1 MRDYLRLFASV
12 VAWQSTGQKVQDLL
26 SQAKEKIWVDPDA
39 AVKEVEELAES
50 LARPEIYRELLRFYE
65 VRNASGATILKRAQ
79 RLWDITGETSDS
91 LLWRAVAKAFD
102 PQARWR
108 LGSQDW
114 APNLDFVKAVWRD
127 AGKKDA
133 EFAIKIADAYNQE
146 DRESLAADVLLEVI
160 KNTDPTVEALSRC
173 IVFLDRAKRGDEADA
188 LIQQFKAKLGN
199 DPEFLGVWAR
209 HALRRKRNEAL
220 SELIQPPVIAQLR
233 SISPLT
239 ALQVYFRAGLIEEAN
254 AIANVVLRDLSE
266 HRVAR
271 ATLLDLG
278 EVFHGIDRWDDFELI
293 VDRTYPDEAVAELR
307 ERFGT
312 RRRRKQQA

>member
-1 MRDYLRLFASV
+1 MTDRIRHVLNEEAEDLRDTLSCVEVFVLHSEVALQVWEALRVGGGVSPDDSILLRDYLRLFASV

-79 RLWDITGETSDS
+79 RYGTSPERQSDS

-146 DRESLAADVLLEVI
+146 DRESLAANVLLEVI

-199 DPEFLGVWAR
+199 D
-209 HALRRKRNEAL
+209 
-220 SELIQPPVIAQLR
+220 
-233 SISPLT
+233 
-239 ALQVYFRAGLIEEAN
+239 
-254 AIANVVLRDLSE
+254 RDLPGVGRGMPSG
-266 HRVAR
+266 AK
-271 ATLLDLG
+271 
-278 EVFHGIDRWDDFELI
+278 
-293 VDRTYPDEAVAELR
+293 
-307 ERFGT
+307 GT
-312 RRRRKQQA
+312 RRCRSSFNLPLSHS